1 MVMKTKSPSRIAGRI
16 WTAAELRRLPA
27 AKRDA
32 ILMAAA
38 KRAAPLYA
46 ANPEL
51 TAFEAFDD
59 EENHGGGS
67 NTEAR

>member
-1 MVMKTKSPSRIAGRI
+1 MAMKTKSPSQTAGRV

-32 ILMAAA
+32 ILIAAA

-46 ANPEL
+46 ADPEL

-67 NTEAR
+67 NSQAR